1 MNKFLRVLGI
11 LFLGIVGIYLLNI
24 LAPALLMLSLVVGLI
39 AYGVKYPEIKGMM
52 GERQVNYTLASLNED
67 YKVYHDIYVPASKG
81 RTVQVD
87 HIVTSPYGIFVI
99 ETKNYKGW
107 IFGEEDRKYWTQ
119 VIYKRKE
126 KLYNPIW
133 QNYGHM
139 HSVKD
144 YLSQGNLTNFHS
156 IVVFSPRST
165 LQFADHFREARVI
178 QTPQLLRV
186 IREQNYPVFS
196 YEELAVMN
204 QSLDQLVIADKKE
217 KKVIK
222 TKHVQELKAKL
233 NALKK
238 QPMPQDSHQICPTCG
253 SALSLKRGK
262 YGDFF
267 GCSSFPKCKFTK
279 KAS

>member
-1 MNKFLRVLGI
+1 MSKFLKVVVMLFVGI
-11 LFLGIVGIYLLNI
+11 IGIYLLII
-24 LAPALLMLSLVVGLI
+24 LAPALMMIGLVAGLI
-39 AYGVKYPEIKGMM
+39 VYGVKYPEIKGMM
-52 GERQVNYTLASLNED
+52 GERQVNHTLSALNED
-67 YKVYHDIYVPASKG
+67 YKIYHDLYVPAAKG
-81 RTVQVD
+81 GTVQVD

-133 QNYGHM
+133 QNHGHV

-144 YLSQGNLTNFHS
+144 YLSQNELSKFHS

-165 LQFADHFREARVI
+165 LKFADHFRTARVI
-178 QTPQLLRV
+178 QTPHLTRV
-186 IREQNYPVFS
+186 IREQKYPVFS
-196 YEELAVMN
+196 YEELATIN
-204 QSLDQLVIADKKE
+204 RSLDQLVVTDKKE
-217 KKVIK
+217 KKVLK
-222 TKHVQELKAKL
+222 TKHVQELRAKL
-233 NALKK
+233 NAPKK
-238 QPMPQDSHQICPTCG
+238 QLQQEDAQQICPTCG

-262 YGDFF
+262 YGDFY

-279 KAS
+279 NVS

>member
-1 MNKFLRVLGI
+1 MNKFLKVVGI

-81 RTVQVD
+81 GTVQVD

-144 YLSQGNLTNFHS
+144 YLSQGDLTNFHS

-165 LQFADHFREARVI
+165 LQFPDHFREARVI

-196 YEELAVMN
+196 YEELAAMN

-222 TKHVQELKAKL
+222 TKHVQELKTKL
-233 NALKK
+233 NAPKK